1 MKNSKWSNVLVV
13 PILLAVFLL
22 TNCAA
27 PAAESGQNS
36 TSQIRFAALRIL
48 DSLPLYVAEEQG
60 YFTEAGV
67 SVTIIPVNSAAER
80 DQLIAS
86 NQADGMINEVM
97 STLFANREEVQ
108 VVIVRT
114 ARAAEPDSAVFRV
127 LAAGN
132 TGVNSIAGLQSLEI
146 GISQGTI
153 IEYVTDRL
161 FEAEGFDPTDFN
173 KVNIPAIP
181 DRLALLNSGEL
192 GAATLPEPASTLA
205 TAAGAIVVIDDSAH
219 PEYGY
224 STIAFR
230 QPFVE
235 ASPSTIR
242 AFLEAIEKAVDD
254 INQNPEQWSSLLVE
268 RGLIPEPL
276 AGNYPVPSFIEASVP
291 SENQFQDAV
300 DWARSKNLISSNQ
313 SYADQITSE
322 YLP

>member
-181 DRLALLNSGEL
+181 DRLALLNGGEL